1 MGVDRR
7 RREVVIGLLVLL
19 GCGNAAGI
27 GCVVVSLTT
36 WAPGGLQLL
45 ASATVVLMTNAITFA
60 LVFWELDCGGP
71 VARAVADRR
80 EWPDFWFPQ
89 DEYVQLARPGWS
101 PRLVDYAYL
110 SVTNSVAFSPT
121 DAMPLTIAATFVST
135 SPSGSATSRTTS
147 SVTSVAMPAVRFG
160 QAIQSS
166 RCGKIASPSGGSRVA
181 RCSRDLVK
189 QTTTSASAG
198 SGTRRAPA
206 GSGAISASATP
217 GSSRIAK
224 VDPSS
229 IPSLRGSGV
238 PE

>member
-1 MGVDRR
+1 MSEERVREALREARLEAAPFAAAVLFTNLSLAVASRQAGWELFGASDWWAWLLIGAPSALLVVTFTAGLGHMGVDRR

-45 ASATVVLMTNAITFA
+45 ASAAVVLMTNAITFA

-80 EWPDFWFPQ
+80 EWPDFQFPQ
-89 DEYVQLARPGWS
+89 DENVQLARPGWS

-121 DAMPLTIAATFVST
+121 DAMPLTHSAKLLMAIEATV
-135 SPSGSATSRTTS
+135 
-147 SVTSVAMPAVRFG
+147 
-160 QAIQSS
+160 
-166 RCGKIASPSGGSRVA
+166 
-181 RCSRDLVK
+181 
-189 QTTTSASAG
+189 
-198 SGTRRAPA
+198 
-206 GSGAISASATP
+206 
-217 GSSRIAK
+217 
-224 VDPSS
+224 
-229 IPSLRGSGV
+229 SGV
-238 PE
+238 TVLLVAARAINVLG